1 MNMEDQYMTKIMQGP
16 FLWEYLNE
24 TPYTIRHTMAE
35 YFLANEPL
43 VVDVGTYKIPL
54 KVNGE
59 LISIDPLNTFPG
71 GYNKDVKIFL
81 EQVNPM
87 NFSLS
92 CLGLA
97 IQGPKEQWDAFLELF
112 KRSKMAVIEYSRDV
126 HNHSD
131 FDRIEELCKIKEVYF
146 KAYMDMP
153 DIKVE
158 GIKPYPKR
166 KFLVFK

>member
-71 GYNKDVKIFL
+71 GYNKDVRVFL
-81 EQVNPM
+81 EQVNPI
-87 NFSLS
+87 NFYYNDLS
-92 CLGLA
+92 PEEYQ
-97 IQGPKEQWDAFLELF
+97 IMLELS
-112 KRSKMAVIEYSRDV
+112 SKSTQ
-126 HNHSD
+126 S
-131 FDRIEELCKIKEVYF
+131 FD
-146 KAYMDMP
+146 
-153 DIKVE
+153 
-158 GIKPYPKR
+158 
-166 KFLVFK
+166 

>member
-1 MNMEDQYMTKIMQGP
+1 MTKIMQGP

-81 EQVNPM
+81 EEVNPI
-87 NFSLS
+87 NFSSLFHS
-92 CLGLA
+92 FPV
-97 IQGPKEQWDAFLELF
+97 IMKESTFRLVALELELQ
-112 KRSKMAVIEYSRDV
+112 KIIVVILNVS
-126 HNHSD
+126 
-131 FDRIEELCKIKEVYF
+131 
-146 KAYMDMP
+146 
-153 DIKVE
+153 
-158 GIKPYPKR
+158 
-166 KFLVFK
+166 FLVFC